1 MSKSNSYNFTSFLP
15 KPWKKFTWLWAF
27 FFISGGIINFC
38 LAQDS
43 GYLEKAATYI
53 YTNKDSALFYVEK
66 EIDWA
71 KRNNRPLKLIEALS
85 DKSSIASYYGDLI
98 VLQKSVKAEKLA
110 VEKLPD
116 TITDSNLGFQY
127 KCKLAYDQGLYH
139 YKLNDFYQAKKAFS
153 ILTELIETN
162 KNDDIRKTYNPYATV
177 ANSYLATMY
186 AHELKYEIAE
196 EFYNENLRLHKLYND
211 TEISLLE
218 TQNLIAELKLLQNQN
233 SESIRL
239 ARNSLNRYQKVGPEK
254 QLNSYIST
262 SQLLIDNYLETGDLD
277 SAQYFINKTK
287 PYLEKR
293 KRFTNSF
300 NRLQADLYIKQHN
313 FNKAEDEYLK
323 ILANLES
330 TDNSFEKIR
339 IYLRLG
345 KLYTLKENN
354 ETANKMY
361 NEGLSLMGNEESP
374 GSNYLIKK
382 IELLSESNKILSEN
396 EDEKKLKRAVSQG
409 RELISTIDSLKL
421 SFINDGDKQNLINA
435 STSGIEYSLDALNKL
450 NDIQENDEYLEAAFQ
465 LVENSKNSILLDA
478 LTRNKASSFS
488 GIPDDQLEE
497 EKRLRITIANLQ
509 KDTSEESK
517 AELFDTKNEYNN
529 LIELFETEYPRY
541 YQLKYAKNTPTLS
554 ELKEDLDEKTLFL
567 NFFEG
572 NNAVHIIAI
581 SKNQKHYTS
590 IANSKNVSEQIIN
603 FSKLL
608 ADPKSNKAE
617 IKQVSKKL
625 YDQLLKPLLKTDYQ
639 NLVIAAD
646 GILHSLP
653 FEALYTGDNYLI
665 NQYACTYVNSAS
677 LLTELKFK
685 PTDKGDKLLA
695 FAPVFTKKSK
705 NNQLQPLPN
714 NTKEAST
721 IASFFRGDVLK
732 GKAANKSNFTT
743 IINDYNIIHLATHAI
758 VDNETPEY
766 SYLAFSEEDSK
777 ESLLYVNDLY
787 ATNINANLVTLSACE
802 TGLGK
807 LQKGEGMIS
816 LSRAFFYAGASS
828 IAHTLWKV
836 NDNASSQIM
845 EGFYKELANG
855 KPKDEA
861 LRNAKLNFIDAN
873 SDNNYS
879 HPYYWAGFVISGDTT
894 PLTSSNK
901 KWAWFIVILLPTLL
915 VIYNR
920 KRKKAA

>member
-1 MSKSNSYNFTSFLP
+1 MTY
-15 KPWKKFTWLWAF
+15 
-27 FFISGGIINFC
+27 C
-38 LAQDS
+38 LSQDL
-43 GYLEKAATYI
+43 GNREKAASFI
-53 YTNKDSALFYVEK
+53 YSNKDSALFYINK

-71 KRNNRPLKLIEALS
+71 KRNNYTLKLLEALS
-85 DKSSIASYYGDLI
+85 DKSSIASYYSDLSI
-98 VLQKSVKAEKLA
+98 LQKSVSEEQL
-110 VEKLPD
+110 VFRKLPD
-116 TITDSNLGFQY
+116 SIIYSDKGFKY
-127 KCKLAYDQGLYH
+127 KCKLAYDKGLYN
-139 YKLNDFYQAKKAFS
+139 YKLNNFYTAKKAFFL
-153 ILTELIETN
+153 LTELIESN
-162 KNDDIRKTYNPYATV
+162 QNEEIRKSYNAYSTV
-177 ANSYLATMY
+177 ANSYLALMY
-186 AHELKYEIAE
+186 ADELKYEVAE
-196 EFYNENLRLHKLYND
+196 EFYNENLRLHKRYNSSETTVYD
-211 TEISLLE
+211 TK
-218 TQNLIAELKLLQNQN
+218 NLIAGLKLDQGDLL
-233 SESIRL
+233 SCVKICRESISYYNEIQPMNQI
-239 ARNSLNRYQKVGPEK
+239 NSFISISQILIESYLKLEK
-254 QLNSYIST
+254 I
-262 SQLLIDNYLETGDLD
+262 D

-300 NRLQADLYIKQHN
+300 NRLQADLYIEQNN

-361 NEGLSLMGNEESP
+361 NEGLSLIGNEESP

-396 EDEKKLKRAVSQG
+396 EDEKKLKRAVNQG
-409 RELISTIDSLKL
+409 RELISTIDLLKL

-435 STSGIEYSLDALNKL
+435 SISGIEYSLDALNKL
-450 NDIQENDEYLEAAFQ
+450 NNIQENDEYLEAAFQ

-497 EKRLRITIANLQ
+497 EKRLRVTIANLQ

-554 ELKEDLDEKTLFL
+554 ELREDLDEKTLFL

-608 ADPKSNKAE
+608 ADPKSDKAE

-685 PTDKGDKLLA
+685 PTNKGDKLLA

-714 NTKEAST
+714 NTKEASK

-758 VDNETPEY
+758 IDNETPEY

-879 HPYYWAGFVISGDTT
+879 HPYYWAGFVISGDTA
-894 PLTSSNK
+894 PLTSKNR
-901 KWAWFIVILLPTLL
+901 KWAWFIIILLPTLL